1 MKEESTEE
9 KPGPSVPKKSATK
22 KSPAKKT
29 KPPLNPSA
37 LWWAAFYK
45 ELKEDKGTGTK
56 KRKLKAGTSLEDMA
70 NNSNSTEARAARGEI
85 KLVGPI
91 EATNI
96 RDKAIT
102 RMTGPNP
109 GRGDVSSLRLAI
121 QSFGPNQVKP
131 DSEGAKW
138 KLVGIKSSL
147 FNHQIVGVSMMLSKE
162 FKPTYNT
169 KGGILGD
176 EMGLGKTVETIA
188 MMRCNRPSKFERQKK
203 KHITL
208 IVCPAAAAPQ
218 WIAEIKKHEDVT
230 GFDSITQYKHRSFET
245 GDDIWKSADVV
256 VVTYNELASAY
267 PTKEA
272 IQRIKSLKF
281 SPEDEKK
288 AILKHSRQILK
299 HPYYRV
305 VLDEGHAIKNY
316 KSTTSKACLLLS
328 AKYKWILTGTPMHNS
343 SEGESIPRS
352 HGMTFSANPLILRA
366 LPVLRVSGNRPRSMN
381 NALKNAMVRRH
392 VNDKFLGNDIL
403 QIPQL
408 HPTEIV
414 RVELPDAERLLFKQ
428 IEDRYSKI
436 IAEEK
441 NLHGTSRTVLRAFI
455 LLAIARLR
463 QIISHPYLLEGVIST
478 FFTSEDFTELE
489 AKFAA
494 AGDKIPSNSRIRKLL
509 ELERGK
515 MMGHGSGPSSPEGS
529 MQTVVDA
536 DPLGRAAMKG
546 EDIDE
551 ALCGLCKELP
561 EDLVTTKCNHIFCR
575 ECLANETK
583 MNGRKCPECDTN
595 LDESD
600 PSKEFKHDAEDTAT
614 TRSESQSTVLSM
626 ASAATRAKG
635 KGKGK
640 GKMKREKKHGEDEL
654 FFQPGIARI
663 LSMLTAYDREYEQDN
678 SKKMVDG
685 AKVLAVKKHILKW
698 QTEAPDDKI
707 IAFTQHCGTGAILGR
722 VLAEENIQ
730 FVHFW
735 GDISIPKKGEVIKK
749 FFEDPNVKVMIASLK
764 CGGQALNITCANR
777 VIIIDPWWNAAME
790 KQAFGRVARIGQQ
803 KETYLA
809 KFVADETIEV
819 DMVNLQEKKIDDIA
833 KTLQESA
840 PAPGGTAFGNKL
852 FGGLIGLQVKSQM
865 KAAAAEKK

>member
-1 MKEESTEE
+1 MKKEESTEE
-9 KPGPSVPKKSATK
+9 KPGPSAPKKSA
-22 KSPAKKT
+22 SKKT

-37 LWWAAFYK
+37 VWWAAFYK
-45 ELKEDKGTGTK
+45 ELKEEKGTGTK
-56 KRKLKAGTSLEDMA
+56 KRKLKGGTSLEDMA
-70 NNSNSTEARAARGEI
+70 KNSNSTEARAARGEI

-91 EATNI
+91 EATNV
-96 RDKAIT
+96 RDVAIK

-109 GRGDVSSLRLAI
+109 GEGYASSLRLAI
-121 QSFGPNQVKP
+121 QSFGPSQVKP

-162 FKPTYNT
+162 FSPKYGPR
-169 KGGILGD
+169 GGILGD
-176 EMGLGKTVETIA
+176 EMGLGKTLQTIA
-188 MMRCNRPSKFERQKK
+188 MMRCNRPSKGERKK
-203 KHITL
+203 KRHITL
-208 IVCPAAAAPQ
+208 IVCPAPAASQ
-218 WIAEIKKHEDVT
+218 WMAEIKKHEDVT
-230 GFDSITQYKHRSFET
+230 GFDSVTQYKHRSFEN
-245 GDDIWKSADVV
+245 GDDTWKSADVV

-267 PTKEA
+267 PTKET
-272 IQRIKSLKF
+272 IQKAKSLKF

-288 AILKHSRQILK
+288 AILKNCREILK

-316 KSTTSKACLLLS
+316 KSTSNKACLLLS

-343 SEGESIPRS
+343 SEG
-352 HGMTFSANPLILRA
+352 
-366 LPVLRVSGNRPRSMN
+366 
-381 NALKNAMVRRH
+381 
-392 VNDKFLGNDIL
+392 D
-403 QIPQL
+403 
-408 HPTEIV
+408 
-414 RVELPDAERLLFKQ
+414 
-428 IEDRYSKI
+428 
-436 IAEEK
+436 
-441 NLHGTSRTVLRAFI
+441 RTVLRAFI

-494 AGDKIPSNSRIRKLL
+494 AGDKIPPNSRIRKLL

-515 MMGHGSGPSSPEGS
+515 MMGHGSGPYSPEGS

-583 MNGRKCPECDTN
+583 INGRKCPECDTN

-600 PSKEFKHDAEDTAT
+600 PSKEFKHDAEDTTT
-614 TRSESQSTVLSM
+614 TRSESQSTVFSM

-640 GKMKREKKHGEDEL
+640 GKMKREKKHGEDEM

-663 LSMLTAYDREYEQDN
+663 LSMLTAYDREYEQDP

-833 KTLQESA
+833 KTLQENA

-852 FGGLIGLQVKSQM
+852 LGGG
-865 KAAAAEKK
+865 